1 MMIQINI
8 GFYGRGFKSRSHFS
22 WTHRNKGENVIFR
35 ADNSSSGHIEGRN
48 KCILVLGK
56 GPTQSLD
63 NATITAETKYPIN
76 FTVSGQKFV
85 LSLRYSESNSFFI
98 C

>member
-8 GFYGRGFKSRSHFS
+8 GFYGRGFKSRSQFS
-22 WTHRNKGENVIFR
+22 WTHRNKGKNVIFR
-35 ADNSSSGHIEGRN
+35 TDNSSSGHIEGRN
-48 KCILVLGK
+48 KCILVLGE
-56 GPTQSLD
+56 GPPQGLD
-63 NATITAETKYPIN
+63 NATITAKTKYPIN
-76 FTVSGQKFV
+76 FTESGQKFV